1 MLLAFFCS
9 VQDAIQAQMVI
20 QKMSELGMSDSN
32 LAMDQSDEALGTISE
47 QPLYANVNE
56 EDDANANMTLTRVS
70 TTTSGG
76 ADRENNSIP
85 VSGRRRHF

>member
-1 MLLAFFCS
+1 
-9 VQDAIQAQMVI
+9 MVI

-32 LAMDQSDEALGTISE
+32 LVMEQDEPLGMIVE

-56 EDDANANMTLTRVS
+56 EDSTNANFAAYS
-70 TTTSGG
+70 

-85 VSGRRRHF
+85 VSLKLRICRDL

>member
-1 MLLAFFCS
+1 
-9 VQDAIQAQMVI
+9 MVI

-56 EDDANANMTLTRVS
+56 EGDANANMTVTSVTTV
-70 TTTSGG
+70 TTTSS

>member
-1 MLLAFFCS
+1 
-9 VQDAIQAQMVI
+9 MVI

-56 EDDANANMTLTRVS
+56 EDDANANMTVTRVTTVT